1 MVSRLILPQPHRRCR
16 RMSIFISAFGFG
28 LVSASVIA
36 IAAVGFTMQ
45 FGITNLINL
54 AYGGIMITA
63 AFVAYGVNRA
73 GFSIWTGLAVAAA
86 CGAVASLVLNRVLY
100 APFLRRGTSH
110 IGMVIIS
117 LAAALILSNVL
128 LALVG
133 YDNVSYAI
141 ADEAAVT
148 AGGVIFTRGQVG
160 ILGISVAGLLASPPL
175 LTVTP
180 PRQAVP
186 GTPAPPTPPPQRG
199 H

>member
-1 MVSRLILPQPHRRCR
+1 MVSRLILPQPHRRRR

-28 LVSASVIA
+28 LVSAAVIA

-86 CGAVASLVLNRVLY
+86 CGAAASLALHRVLY

-110 IGMVIIS
+110 IGMRS
-117 LAAALILSNVL
+117 EEHTSELQSQ
-128 LALVG
+128 
-133 YDNVSYAI
+133 
-141 ADEAAVT
+141 
-148 AGGVIFTRGQVG
+148 F
-160 ILGISVAGLLASPPL
+160 
-175 LTVTP
+175 
-180 PRQAVP
+180 
-186 GTPAPPTPPPQRG
+186 
-199 H
+199 